1 MIFSNKSLKLCLFA
15 LMFPIVFSCQSMKRA
30 TVTVGESLGSET
42 LVKSAAD
49 LTPRQ
54 EYYLGRSIMARVMAD
69 RKPVKS
75 ENLQTYVNQLGQYLA
90 LHSTR
95 TAVFKGYRFVVIDDP
110 SPVAM
115 SAPGGFVLLSSA
127 MLRVAENEDELAS
140 ILAHEIGH
148 VALKHH
154 EENIKA
160 ANQMAFAKSILAV
173 AAQLSPNLNQVKTFS
188 EAVASGVDIAFNKNQ
203 ERDADEAALKILI
216 RAGYAP
222 NALQNVIQR
231 IPNTAT
237 LLSKHP
243 RNQSRIERLSK
254 LTSNTKK
261 SMGRT
266 AAKRFMAIL
275 EAEDPSARSAK
286 R

>member
-1 MIFSNKSLKLCLFA
+1 VKLFSLFLLFVGVSA
-15 LMFPIVFSCQSMKRA
+15 CQSMKRA
-30 TVTVGESLGSET
+30 SVSIGEAIGSDT
-42 LVKSAAD
+42 LVKAAAD

-54 EYYLGRSIMARVMAD
+54 EYFLGRSIMARVMTE
-69 RKPVKS
+69 REPVKS

-115 SAPGGFVLLSSA
+115 SAPGGFVLLSNA

-160 ANQMAFAKSILAV
+160 ANQMAFAKSILSV
-173 AAQLSPNLNQVKTFS
+173 AAALSPSISQVKTFS

-237 LLSKHP
+237 LWSKHP

-254 LTSNTKK
+254 LTANTKK

-275 EAEDPSARSAK
+275 ESEDPSARSA
-286 R
+286 RR